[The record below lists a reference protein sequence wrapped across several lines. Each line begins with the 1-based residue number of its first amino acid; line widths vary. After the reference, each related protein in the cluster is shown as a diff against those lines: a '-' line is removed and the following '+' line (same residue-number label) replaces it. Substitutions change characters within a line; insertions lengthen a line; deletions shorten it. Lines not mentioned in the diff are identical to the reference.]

1 MLDEKTLIEQII
13 NGNDEAFALLV
24 QKYEDKVYHLC
35 LRMCSDREQAKDLAQ
50 EAFVKAWRGLRFYK
64 HEAAFSTWLY
74 RLTGNVCIDYLRSK
88 KRAAAVS
95 LTTDDE
101 EAVVMDVE
109 DPAPTPE
116 EYVMNRQAQHAVA
129 AAMEQLEED
138 FRMVLTLRVVQ
149 ERSYEEIAE
158 IMDLKVGT
166 VKSRLARAREKLR
179 RILFEN
185 GNDFGFRSV
194 KRKEEEGSA

>member
-1 MLDEKTLIEQII
+1 MTDEKKLIARIVNGDTDAFSQIVK
-13 NGNDEAFALLV
+13 A
-24 QKYEDKVYHLC
+24 YENQVYNLC
-35 LRMCSDREQAKDLAQ
+35 LRMCGNRDEAQDLAQ

-74 RLTGNVCIDYLRSK
+74 RLTSNVCIDYLRRQ
-88 KRAAAVS
+88 KRRAVVS
-95 LTTDDE
+95 LTVDDE
-101 EAVVMDVE
+101 EAVQLDVQ

-116 EYVMNRQAQHAVA
+116 EQALDEQTRQSVA
-129 AAMEQLEED
+129 EAMKKLDEE

-149 ERSYEEIAE
+149 ERSYEEIAQ

-179 RILFEN
+179 KILLES
-185 GNDFGFRSV
+185 GNDFSSRTV
-194 KRKEEEGSA
+194 KDSREEDVP